1 MGWSGY
7 GVGNYTVLSLKEKN
21 FFSSYSIPASRN
33 THMVMS
39 LLDDKKKK
47 DKIYGWIPKIS
58 QKQKKDHRSLVQ

>member
-7 GVGNYTVLSLKEKN
+7 GVGNYTVLSLKEKK

-47 DKIYGWIPKIS
+47 IKSMDGY
-58 QKQKKDHRSLVQ
+58 QR